1 MPPRAVAS
9 PTSPPRELRPGFEA
23 QTRKPATAS
32 SVRPTH
38 PPHGHVSRQPSRLA
52 PATRSTPPVFS
63 RRCRSESTTAGRP
76 SSSVPR
82 PKPHVRPSPHSAHQ
96 PGTSSLAFTT
106 PSSTV
111 SCNSCTPQAD
121 RHGCTRGF
129 RHRVNQA
136 LSLTVVKL
144 TIAHHTNRTT
154 RVHVNLV
161 FAISPLMSALSTP
174 THNQFEPKEK
184 KKKEKERTQSN
195 DQKPMKSRKPG
206 HLK

>member
-82 PKPHVRPSPHSAHQ
+82 PKPHVRPSPHSAHR

-121 RHGCTRGF
+121 RHGRNGLAFAKCQSSTLANCGRVDNRSSYTQITR
-129 RHRVNQA
+129 
-136 LSLTVVKL
+136 
-144 TIAHHTNRTT
+144 AHI
-154 RVHVNLV
+154 NLV
-161 FAISPLMSALSTP
+161 FAVFHHRLCEYKHMFTDGNLLTSAC
-174 THNQFEPKEK
+174 K
-184 KKKEKERTQSN
+184 KSICLQMVTLYQPPVLN
-195 DQKPMKSRKPG
+195 IFQ
-206 HLK
+206 